1 MNSTIIQSIVRSID
15 ILKCFEDSEELGVT
29 EISNKVGLHKSTA
42 FNIITTLERC
52 NFLEKNLNSGKYR
65 LGTELFRLGTKVNI
79 SMRKIAQPYLERLAS
94 QFKETVN
101 LVVRDGNYVIYIEKI
116 ESPHSMRIS
125 TMVGGRLP
133 INATAVGKAILSGLP
148 DDELTKSLDELSF
161 VRFTKKTLCD
171 KNELTHYLTNV
182 RLAKYAEDV
191 EEFEIGLTCVAAPI
205 FDHTGKAIAAISVS
219 GPTTRMVK
227 PFREQIAEELIRV
240 TKDLSN
246 KFGYEAT

>member
-1 MNSTIIQSIVRSID
+1 MNSTIIQSVVRSID

-29 EISNKVGLHKSTA
+29 EISHKVGLHKSTV
-42 FNIITTLERC
+42 FNIITTLEKC

-79 SMRKIAQPYLERLAS
+79 SMRKIARPYLEKLAS

-101 LVVRDGNYVIYIEKI
+101 LVIRDGNYVIYIEKI

-148 DDELTKSLDELSF
+148 ADELVKILEELSF
-161 VRFTKKTLCD
+161 GKFTVRTICNKCD
-171 KNELTHYLTNV
+171 LMNYLTQV
-182 RLAKYAEDV
+182 RLVRYAEDV
-191 EEFEIGLTCVAAPI
+191 EELEIGLTCVAAPI

-219 GPTTRMVK
+219 GPTTRMVE
-227 PFREQIAEELIRV
+227 PFRKQIAEELINV
-240 TKDLSN
+240 TRELSN
-246 KFGYEAT
+246 KFGYEVI